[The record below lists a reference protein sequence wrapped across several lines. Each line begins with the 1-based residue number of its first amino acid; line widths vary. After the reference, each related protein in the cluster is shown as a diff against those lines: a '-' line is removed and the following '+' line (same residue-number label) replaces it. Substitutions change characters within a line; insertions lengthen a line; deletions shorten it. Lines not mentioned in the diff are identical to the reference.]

1 MCIPRDLKINL
12 SSIASTQFRA
22 GREHLLMSQMI
33 TSIEFI
39 QKNSMCEGGLGVS
52 TLRNGNVNVTL
63 STLLKLTHADSTLP
77 KRGLSVVTVIKYS
90 FNLDA
95 P

>member
-1 MCIPRDLKINL
+1 
-12 SSIASTQFRA
+12 
-22 GREHLLMSQMI
+22 
-33 TSIEFI
+33 
-39 QKNSMCEGGLGVS
+39 MCEGGLGVS

-63 STLLKLTHADSTLP
+63 STLLKLTQADSTLP

-90 FNLDA
+90 FKLDA